1 MKTFE
6 KSVAVVTGGGSGIGR
21 GCALAFAQR
30 GARLVV
36 ADINIERAQ
45 AVAEEALALGVD
57 AVGVGCNVTLEAD
70 LIALRETAS
79 ERFGQINLLMNN
91 VGTLPVG
98 KFEDISYS
106 EWERTF
112 QINLFSYVRA
122 TQIFLPN
129 LRASGDSHIVN
140 TASTAGLY
148 TYGADCLS
156 YNASKAAV
164 ISFSEGLALYLR
176 DSGVGVTCLCPGPV
190 QTNIVEQITFHGDT
204 KTVTGPDN
212 LQLHTAE
219 AVGTLVAEAIVKGQ
233 FLLPTNPEIFS
244 ILINVARDPE
254 AFLRR

>member
-30 GARLVV
+30 GMRLVV
-36 ADINIERAQ
+36 ADINGDRART
-45 AVAEEALALGVD
+45 VADEVMALGVD
-57 AVGVGCNVTLEAD
+57 AISVSCNVTLESD
-70 LIALRETAS
+70 LIRLRDTALES
-79 ERFGQINLLMNN
+79 FGKINLLMNN
-91 VGTLPVG
+91 VGILPVG
-98 KFEDISYS
+98 KFEDISYN

-112 QINLFSYVRA
+112 QVNLFSYVRA

-129 LRASGDSHIVN
+129 LRMSADAHIVN

-204 KTVTGPDN
+204 STVTGPDK
-212 LQLHTAE
+212 LQLHTPE
-219 AVGTLVAEAIVKGQ
+219 TVGMLVATAVANGQ

-244 ILINVARDPE
+244 ILIDFARDPD
-254 AFLRR
+254 AFLRH